1 MFWWSLLGLLSWSAR
16 GRAWSSW
23 SPCGGGGGGGG
34 GGCPSRPGGPGGP
47 GGPAV
52 PVVVVVVAVMAFVE
66 LYKYYRLGC
75 YSGRILV
82 LVKFHHTRGIPVPS
96 EVYSMG
102 APRISPGTT
111 PEGVRR

>member
-23 SPCGGGGGGGG
+23 SPCGGGGG
-34 GGCPSRPGGPGGP
+34 CPS
-47 GGPAV
+47 PAV
-52 PVVVVVVAVMAFVE
+52 AVVVVVVAVMAFVE

-111 PEGVRR
+111 